1 MENVSLREQISVHE
15 SSANDRD
22 IEVQGKKREIDEHL
36 EEIAKLKAK
45 LLVIEELKATINL
58 IT

>member
-1 MENVSLREQISVHE
+1 MENTTLREQISVHE